1 MADADEEAR
10 RRRAAALRRRSGELA
25 GGGEPG
31 RPPASPYEF
40 IEREMRA
47 PTGASTLSH
56 PFDPGPVTGRFAT
69 LASEYPGAEAY
80 PPADFRIEWG
90 PIFHRGRLD
99 GTAKVLVVGQDP
111 GQHEAIAR
119 RILVGEAGQRV
130 QGFLAKLGIERS
142 YVMVNAF
149 LYSVYGQQ
157 GGERHTDSEPIIAY
171 RHRWL
176 DALLIDS
183 AIEVV
188 VGFGHLAR
196 DAFERWQQT
205 GAGKA
210 SSVHFEPL
218 THPTMPEAA
227 SHGDADRKAEATR
240 TMLEG
245 WNAGLERIDDALG
258 ERDSE
263 GRGSLVPYGQE
274 LLAEDRAPIPEFD
287 MPPGSPPWMRSV
299 KQWATRK
306 GDTPEARR
314 ACIEV
319 VVPRGERP
327 WEDA

>member
-1 MADADEEAR
+1 M
-10 RRRAAALRRRSGELA
+10 
-25 GGGEPG
+25 
-31 RPPASPYEF
+31 
-40 IEREMRA
+40 
-47 PTGASTLSH
+47 SH

-142 YVMVNAF
+142 YAMVNAF
-149 LYSVYGQQ
+149 LYSVYGQA
-157 GGERHTDSEPIIAY
+157 GGERHADSEPIIAY

-176 DALLIDS
+176 DVLLVDS
-183 AIEVV
+183 SIEVV

-205 GAGKA
+205 EAGNA

-263 GRGSLVPYGQE
+263 GRGSLVPYGEE

-287 MPPGSPPWMRSV
+287 MPPGAPPWMRSV
-299 KQWATRK
+299 RQWATRK

-319 VVPRGERP
+319 VVPSGERP
-327 WEDA
+327 WEEA

>member
-1 MADADEEAR
+1 MRQPEG
-10 RRRAAALRRRSGELA
+10 AA
-25 GGGEPG
+25 
-31 RPPASPYEF
+31 
-40 IEREMRA
+40 EM
-47 PTGASTLSH
+47 SH

-69 LASEYPGAEAY
+69 LAGDYPGAEAY

-99 GTAKVLVVGQDP
+99 GTASVLVVGQDP

-119 RILVGEAGQRV
+119 RILVGEAGQRA

-157 GGERHTDSEPIIAY
+157 GGERHSDSEPIIAY

-176 DALLIDS
+176 DALLVDS

-196 DAFERWQQT
+196 EAFERWQRT
-205 GAGKA
+205 EAGKA
-210 SSVHFEPL
+210 SRVHFEPL

-227 SHGDADRKAEATR
+227 SHGDAERKAEATR
-240 TMLEG
+240 SMLEA
-245 WNAGLERIDDALG
+245 WNAGLERIDEALG
-258 ERDSE
+258 ERDNES
-263 GRGSLVPYGQE
+263 RGQLVPYGEE
-274 LLAEDRAPIPEFD
+274 LLAEDRAPIPELD
-287 MPPGSPPWMRSV
+287 LPAGSPPWMRSV

-306 GDTPEARR
+306 GDTAEAKR

-327 WEDA
+327 WEEA